1 VRRIRAFLKVID
13 LISEWTGRICGW
25 VILPLMMLVVIEVV
39 LRYFFNH
46 PTIWNFE
53 ITVQLYAFH
62 FMIVAAFALLHGSHV
77 AIDVF
82 SQMLSKRAKAIL
94 DVITYT
100 IFFFPFLIIVLY
112 QGIKYSAKAW
122 ILLEKSWSSFQAPL
136 YPIKT
141 VIPLMA
147 FLLLVQ
153 GIAIFIRSLYFA
165 VKGEEI

>member
-1 VRRIRAFLKVID
+1 VRRIRAFLKVVD
-13 LISEWTGRICGW
+13 LTSEWTGRICCW
-25 VILPLMMLVVIEVV
+25 VIIPLMLLVVLEVV

-53 ITVQLYAFH
+53 ITVQIYAFH

-82 SQMLSKRAKAIL
+82 SQKLSKRAKAVL
-94 DVITYT
+94 DVITYI
-100 IFFFPFLIIVLY
+100 IFFFPFMIILLY
-112 QGIKYSAKAW
+112 QGIKYSAKSW
-122 ILLEKSWSSFQAPL
+122 MLLERTWSSFQAPL

-147 FLLLVQ
+147 LLLLIQ
-153 GIAIFIRSLYFA
+153 GLAIFIRSLYFA